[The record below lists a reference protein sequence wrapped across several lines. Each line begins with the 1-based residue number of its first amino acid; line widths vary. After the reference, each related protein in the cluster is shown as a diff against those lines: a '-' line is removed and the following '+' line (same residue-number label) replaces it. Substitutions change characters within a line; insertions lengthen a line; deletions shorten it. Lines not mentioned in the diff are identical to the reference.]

1 MKRIEFTI
9 QRHLEQRLQ
18 KHTVL
23 ILYDPERRY
32 HAIATAL
39 LDARTFFVDGSES
52 TITGR
57 EAAMAIWCRL
67 GELEHENERL
77 LIYLPIEKPVTMQE
91 KQKNPWQIFALGGGE
106 FPESD
111 SESFYGLC
119 LAAAP
124 DLAGQIKQLF
134 DRCKPD
140 FAMVNNLLAGSTNW
154 PQLKTLL
161 KADSAAEILVS
172 MLSPSPAQKAALLAG
187 AGWLAELT
195 QFCSQNLAC
204 KLAGTRFDAVNQEL
218 WRFVLYSE
226 FVFDLPS
233 ALPAALQQVPR
244 APEQHKPLV
253 YNVCDFLR
261 SSSTHQQEYLKKAE
275 EVARE
280 LNLEP
285 HMAQT
290 TDLGIRDTFAF
301 EERTFLFRFTAA
313 AADQDF
319 TRCEEI
325 LRHRRDSLWT
335 RNDSV
340 RQGLWAL
347 AERALQLLITA
358 QDMEPLLQSA
368 PGTVSSL
375 IELYIN
381 RFRLLDREQR
391 NLESTV
397 RVALEEAESMEGLIN
412 QARQSSAHA
421 AEKLQALFIAAVQ
434 KEGWPASGY
443 LRQGEAFD
451 RIIAPFLAERK
462 KVAFFMVDAL
472 RYELAYELENQLSA
486 KHRTELTAVCA
497 QMPTITTV
505 GMASLMP
512 GAQNKMQ
519 ITTESGSI
527 VPEIDGKK
535 IRNPSDR
542 FAFLASLYG
551 DRCQMNDLED
561 LLSVSTPRIDPAK
574 QLWVIKTTTI
584 DDLGEISASIARQY
598 IADVLKNIIAG
609 VNVVKKKGFDHAV
622 IATDHGFLLLPEHA
636 PGDLVAK
643 PHGEWIAAK
652 SRFLLGC
659 GSNDAMTAGFTPEEL
674 GIRGDFKTLA
684 VPKSFGT
691 FVKGDPYYHGGL
703 SLQEAV
709 LPVLTISFDHTI
721 KEAKTHVNMNLAYR
735 GGTSTRITTRRPM
748 IDVVLF
754 ADSLFPEDIKFQLQ
768 ALAGEEVVGEPAAGE
783 NVDPATG
790 WITLKGGQAIRVPL
804 RMHDDFQGAFQVHA
818 SDPLTKII
826 HASLDLQTDYM
837 D

>member
-1 MKRIEFTI
+1 
-9 QRHLEQRLQ
+9 
-18 KHTVL
+18 
-23 ILYDPERRY
+23 
-32 HAIATAL
+32 
-39 LDARTFFVDGSES
+39 
-52 TITGR
+52 
-57 EAAMAIWCRL
+57 
-67 GELEHENERL
+67 
-77 LIYLPIEKPVTMQE
+77 
-91 KQKNPWQIFALGGGE
+91 
-106 FPESD
+106 
-111 SESFYGLC
+111 
-119 LAAAP
+119 
-124 DLAGQIKQLF
+124 
-134 DRCKPD
+134 
-140 FAMVNNLLAGSTNW
+140 
-154 PQLKTLL
+154 
-161 KADSAAEILVS
+161 
-172 MLSPSPAQKAALLAG
+172 
-187 AGWLAELT
+187 
-195 QFCSQNLAC
+195 
-204 KLAGTRFDAVNQEL
+204 
-218 WRFVLYSE
+218 
-226 FVFDLPS
+226 
-233 ALPAALQQVPR
+233 
-244 APEQHKPLV
+244 
-253 YNVCDFLR
+253 
-261 SSSTHQQEYLKKAE
+261 
-275 EVARE
+275 
-280 LNLEP
+280 
-285 HMAQT
+285 
-290 TDLGIRDTFAF
+290 
-301 EERTFLFRFTAA
+301 
-313 AADQDF
+313 
-319 TRCEEI
+319 
-325 LRHRRDSLWT
+325 
-335 RNDSV
+335 
-340 RQGLWAL
+340 
-347 AERALQLLITA
+347 
-358 QDMEPLLQSA
+358 
-368 PGTVSSL
+368 
-375 IELYIN
+375 
-381 RFRLLDREQR
+381 
-391 NLESTV
+391 
-397 RVALEEAESMEGLIN
+397 
-412 QARQSSAHA
+412 
-421 AEKLQALFIAAVQ
+421 
-434 KEGWPASGY
+434 
-443 LRQGEAFD
+443 
-451 RIIAPFLAERK
+451 
-462 KVAFFMVDAL
+462 
-472 RYELAYELENQLSA
+472 
-486 KHRTELTAVCA
+486 
-497 QMPTITTV
+497 MPTITTV

-609 VNVVKKKGFDHAV
+609 INVVKKKGFDHAV

-643 PHGEWIAAK
+643 THGEWIAAK

>member
-1 MKRIEFTI
+1 MNRIEQII
-9 QRHLEQRLQ
+9 QQHLEKRLQ

-23 ILYDPERRY
+23 VLYDPERRY
-32 HAIATAL
+32 RAIAKAL
-39 LDARTFFVDGSES
+39 ANQNNHLVDGSES

-57 EAAMAIWCRL
+57 EAAMEIWCRL
-67 GELEHENERL
+67 GELTHEKERL
-77 LIYLPIEKPVTMQE
+77 LLYLPMEKPKTLEQ
-91 KQKNPWQIFALGGGE
+91 KQQNPWQIFAIGGGE

-172 MLSPSPAQKAALLAG
+172 VLSPSPAQKAALQAG
-187 AGWLAELT
+187 TGWLPELS
-195 QFCSQNLAC
+195 QFCSQNLSCHLSGSA
-204 KLAGTRFDAVNQEL
+204 FEAVNREL
-218 WRFVLYSE
+218 WRFVLFSE

-233 ALPAALQQVPR
+233 ALPASLQQVPR
-244 APEQHKPLV
+244 ALEQHKPLIF
-253 YNVCDFLR
+253 YVCEQLR
-261 SSSTHQQEYLKKAE
+261 SSSTHQQAYLRNAE

-285 HMAQT
+285 HMAQAA
-290 TDLGIRDTFAF
+290 DLGVRDTFAF
-301 EERTFLFRFTAA
+301 EERTFLLRFTAA
-313 AADQDF
+313 AAEKDF

-325 LRHRRDSLWT
+325 LHHRRDSLWA

-347 AERALQLLITA
+347 AERALQLLIRA
-358 QDMEPLLQSA
+358 QDLEPQLQSA

-375 IELYIN
+375 IELYIT
-381 RFRLLDREQR
+381 RFRHLDREQR

-397 RVALEEAESMEGLIN
+397 RAALEEADTMEGLIN
-412 QARQSSAHA
+412 QARQSCARVT
-421 AEKLQALFIAAVQ
+421 EKLQALFIAAVQ

-443 LRQGEAFD
+443 LRQSEAFD
-451 RIIAPFLAERK
+451 RLVAPFLAERK

-472 RYELAYELENQLSA
+472 RYELASELENQLSA
-486 KHRTELTAVCA
+486 RHRTELTALCA
-497 QMPTITTV
+497 QLPTITAV

-512 GAQNKMQ
+512 GAQNKLQ
-519 ITTESGSI
+519 LSTESGSI
-527 VPEIDGKK
+527 VPEIDGIK
-535 IRNPSDR
+535 IRTPSDR
-542 FAFLASLYG
+542 FAFLQSLYG
-551 DRCQMNDLED
+551 DRCQMNDLDE
-561 LLSVSTPRIDPAK
+561 LLSVSPPRIDPVK
-574 QLWVIKTTTI
+574 QLWIIKTTTI

-598 IADVLKNIIAG
+598 VADVLKNIIAG
-609 VNVVKKKGFDHAV
+609 INAVKRKGFDHAV
-622 IATDHGFLLLPEHA
+622 IATDHGFLLLPEQA
-636 PGDLVAK
+636 AGDQVVK
-643 PHGEWIAAK
+643 PHGEWSAAK
-652 SRFLLGC
+652 SRFLLGS
-659 GSNDAMTAGFTPEEL
+659 GSDDAMTAGFAPEEL
-674 GIRGDFKTLA
+674 GIRGDFKTLV

-703 SLQEAV
+703 SLQEAI
-709 LPVLTISFDHTI
+709 LPVLTISFDHMV
-721 KEAKTHVNMNLAYR
+721 KEARAKVNMNLAYR

-754 ADSLFPEDIKFQLQ
+754 ADTLFPEDVKFQLQ
-768 ALAGEEVVGEPAAGE
+768 AFAGDEVVGEPAAGE

-790 WITLKGGQAIRVPL
+790 WITLKGGQAVRVPL
-804 RMHDDFQGAFQVHA
+804 RMREDFQGAFQVRA
-818 SDPLTKII
+818 SDPETKIT
-826 HASLDLQTDYM
+826 HAILDLQTDYM